1 MKTRLFYLDAIKAI
15 AILFMITIHIPLYC
29 NLKYNFWGTIASVF
43 CMPLF
48 FTISGYCTN
57 VENFEFKKRLR
68 LLIPFFIFG
77 ILFTLYANESISSFF
92 TTMDKNGY
100 WFLLLIVAFNFFI
113 YIIKILKLNLH
124 VGFILFEALFL
135 CLYLISPKSIRY
147 ALSIN
152 LCIMYWPF
160 IYFGLLLRRKQIF
173 NVLIKQKTLPLFCF
187 IAFSI
192 IYVLSIKLHCSILN
206 FFSYCYSIS
215 IIIFLMMLG
224 VNIWHS
230 RDAQNELENII
241 SIIGRNTLQIYVL
254 HFFTFKLLNLPIL
267 KEYLAN
273 HNTGIDNFILTPII
287 AIIIAFICIIIRKI
301 LYKIHLGF
309 IFGR

>member
-15 AILFMITIHIPLYC
+15 AILFMITIHIPQYC
-29 NLKYNFWGTIASVF
+29 NLEYNFWGTIASVF

-57 VENFEFKKRLR
+57 LETFEFYKRLR

-77 ILFTLYANESISSFF
+77 ILFTLYANKPISSFF

-160 IYFGLLLRRKQIF
+160 IYFGLLLRRNQIF
-173 NVLIKQKTLPLFCF
+173 NVFIKQKTLPLFCF
-187 IAFSI
+187 IVFSI
-192 IYVLSIKLHCSILN
+192 I
-206 FFSYCYSIS
+206 
-215 IIIFLMMLG
+215 
-224 VNIWHS
+224 
-230 RDAQNELENII
+230 
-241 SIIGRNTLQIYVL
+241 
-254 HFFTFKLLNLPIL
+254 P
-267 KEYLAN
+267 
-273 HNTGIDNFILTPII
+273 
-287 AIIIAFICIIIRKI
+287 
-301 LYKIHLGF
+301 
-309 IFGR
+309 